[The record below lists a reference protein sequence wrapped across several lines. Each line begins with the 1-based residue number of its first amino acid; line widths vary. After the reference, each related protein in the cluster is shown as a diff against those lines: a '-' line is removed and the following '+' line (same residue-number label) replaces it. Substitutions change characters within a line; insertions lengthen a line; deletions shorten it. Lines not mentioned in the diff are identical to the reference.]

1 MPELV
6 SAVALLAMS
15 PLLAYLSVRCLC
27 ELVPAWN
34 VGGRID
40 SSLALHAFFLG
51 AAIGALLMAAAYV
64 LVNPF
69 AIDMLGVRIAFAFA
83 FGIIVA
89 VSVFATCIRKYR
101 RAEHIRMLTAK
112 QRTLR

>member
-6 SAVALLAMS
+6 SATALLAMPS
-15 PLLAYLSVRCLC
+15 LMAYLAVRCLR
-27 ELVPAWN
+27 EVIPAWH

-40 SSLALHAFFLG
+40 SFLALHAFFLG
-51 AAIGALLMAAAYV
+51 MAIGALLMAAAYV

-69 AIDMLGVRIAFAFA
+69 AIDMLGVRIAFAF
-83 FGIIVA
+83 GILAA
-89 VSVFATCIRKYR
+89 VSVFATCICKYR
-101 RAEHIRMLTAK
+101 RAEHIRILTAK

>member
-27 ELVPAWN
+27 ELVPAWH

-51 AAIGALLMAAAYV
+51 
-64 LVNPF
+64 
-69 AIDMLGVRIAFAFA
+69 
-83 FGIIVA
+83 
-89 VSVFATCIRKYR
+89 
-101 RAEHIRMLTAK
+101 
-112 QRTLR
+112 QR

>member
-27 ELVPAWN
+27 ELVPAWH

-69 AIDMLGVRIAFAFA
+69 AIDMLGVRIAFAF
-83 FGIIVA
+83 GIIVA
-89 VSVFATCIRKYR
+89 FSVFATCIRKYR

>member
-6 SAVALLAMS
+6 SAVALLAMP

-27 ELVPAWN
+27 ELVPAWH

-40 SSLALHAFFLG
+40 PFLALHAFFLG
-51 AAIGALLMAAAYV
+51 MAIGALLMAAAYV

-69 AIDMLGVRIAFAFA
+69 AIDMLGVRIAFL
-83 FGIIVA
+83 FGILA
-89 VSVFATCIRKYR
+89 AASVSAASIRKYR
-101 RAEHIRMLTAK
+101 RAEHIRMLTAQ
-112 QRTLR
+112 QRNMR